1 MSARRNDRKIILDSV
16 TLPGTARQVRI
27 AAPRAPCVPIPT
39 SNQLELRHGETNRA
53 PARQSKTRKS
63 PSTKVRRSNVE
74 RTKKA
79 VEARRCKF
87 SPELEARGRYLFE
100 ETDAS
105 MADIAFE
112 LGIHKGTVP
121 VVARRRNWKR
131 YVPPPH
137 DVLPATRILVEAEGL
152 ERRREA
158 VQPGPDVE
166 RALPAQP
173 DGASGESGTDLVAR
187 LRRAVL
193 NELTVVESLRD
204 RLKNEPQSR
213 SPPNVRP
220 ALCRRSPTRC
230 KSCSACNAPF
240 PPMDSDYD
248 MPADIDEFRN
258 ELARRIN
265 AFVESRTGRGDADGA
280 DAPAPWIRLDQ

>member
-1 MSARRNDRKIILDSV
+1 
-16 TLPGTARQVRI
+16 
-27 AAPRAPCVPIPT
+27 
-39 SNQLELRHGETNRA
+39 
-53 PARQSKTRKS
+53 
-63 PSTKVRRSNVE
+63 
-74 RTKKA
+74 
-79 VEARRCKF
+79 
-87 SPELEARGRYLFE
+87 
-100 ETDAS
+100 

-137 DVLPATRILVEAEGL
+137 DVSPATRILVEAEGL

-166 RALPAQP
+166 RALPALL
-173 DGASGESGTDLVAR
+173 DSASGEPGTDLVAR

-204 RLKNEPQSR
+204 RLKNEPQSQVAAER
-213 SPPNVRP
+213 TARTLSTLTDTLQKLQRLQCAVP
-220 ALCRRSPTRC
+220 ANGP
-230 KSCSACNAPF
+230 
-240 PPMDSDYD
+240 DYD

-265 AFVESRTGRGDADGA
+265 AFVDSRIGESDAEGA
-280 DAPAPWIRLDQ
+280 VAPRLDPAR

>member
-1 MSARRNDRKIILDSV
+1 MAKR
-16 TLPGTARQVRI
+16 T
-27 AAPRAPCVPIPT
+27 RA
-39 SNQLELRHGETNRA
+39 S
-53 PARQSKTRKS
+53 ARQSKPRKS
-63 PSTKVRRSNVE
+63 NSTKVRKSNAE

-100 ETDAS
+100 ETEAA

-121 VVARRRNWKR
+121 VVAGRRGWKR
-131 YVPPPH
+131 YVPPPR
-137 DVLPATRILVEAEGL
+137 DVLPATRILVEAETL
-152 ERRREA
+152 ERRQNTA
-158 VQPGPDVE
+158 QSGPE
-166 RALPAQP
+166 TEPEKHAGPE
-173 DGASGESGTDLVAR
+173 GASEKSESDDLVAR

-213 SPPNVRP
+213 VAAERTARTLSTLTDTLQKLQRLQYAVP
-220 ALCRRSPTRC
+220 ASGSL
-230 KSCSACNAPF
+230 
-240 PPMDSDYD
+240 YD

-258 ELARRIN
+258 ELARRIGEMV
-265 AFVESRTGRGDADGA
+265 ASRSDEGVGERP
-280 DAPAPWIRLDQ
+280 DAPDLNDPARH

>member
-1 MSARRNDRKIILDSV
+1 MAKR
-16 TLPGTARQVRI
+16 T
-27 AAPRAPCVPIPT
+27 
-39 SNQLELRHGETNRA
+39 RA

-173 DGASGESGTDLVAR
+173 DGASGEPGTDLVAR

-193 NELTVVESLRD
+193 NELTVVEVVAGPLEKRTAESG
-204 RLKNEPQSR
+204 
-213 SPPNVRP
+213 
-220 ALCRRSPTRC
+220 RRRTYGPH
-230 KSCSACNAPF
+230 
-240 PPMDSDYD
+240 
-248 MPADIDEFRN
+248 
-258 ELARRIN
+258 
-265 AFVESRTGRGDADGA
+265 FVDAHRHA
-280 DAPAPWIRLDQ
+280 AKAAAPAMCRSRQWTRL

>member
-1 MSARRNDRKIILDSV
+1 MAKR
-16 TLPGTARQVRI
+16 T
-27 AAPRAPCVPIPT
+27 
-39 SNQLELRHGETNRA
+39 RA

-63 PSTKVRRSNVE
+63 PSTKVRRLNVE

-100 ETDAS
+100 ETNAS
-105 MADIAFE
+105 IADIAFE

-121 VVARRRNWKR
+121 IVAKRRNWKR

-137 DVLPATRILVEAEGL
+137 DVPPATRILVEADGL

-158 VQPGPDVE
+158 VQSGSDGEP
-166 RALPAQP
+166 ALPAQP
-173 DGASGESGTDLVAR
+173 DGASGESESDLVAR

-193 NELTVVESLRD
+193 NELTVIESLRN

-213 SPPNVRP
+213 VAAERTARTLSTLTDTLQKLQRLQCAVP
-220 ALCRRSPTRC
+220 ASGSL
-230 KSCSACNAPF
+230 
-240 PPMDSDYD
+240 YD
-248 MPADIDEFRN
+248 IPADIDEFRN
-258 ELARRIN
+258 ELARRIE
-265 AFVESRTGRGDADGA
+265 AFVASRTDEGD
-280 DAPAPWIRLDQ
+280 DQ

>member
-1 MSARRNDRKIILDSV
+1 MAKR
-16 TLPGTARQVRI
+16 T
-27 AAPRAPCVPIPT
+27 
-39 SNQLELRHGETNRA
+39 RA

-100 ETDAS
+100 ETNAS

-121 VVARRRNWKR
+121 IVAKRRNWKR

-137 DVLPATRILVEAEGL
+137 DVSPATRILVEADGL

-158 VQPGPDVE
+158 VQSGSDGEP
-166 RALPAQP
+166 ALPAQP
-173 DGASGESGTDLVAR
+173 DGASSESESDLVAR

-193 NELTVVESLRD
+193 NELTVIESLRN

-213 SPPNVRP
+213 VAAERTARTLSTLTDTLQKLQRLQCAV
-220 ALCRRSPTRC
+220 PT
-230 KSCSACNAPF
+230 NGP
-240 PPMDSDYD
+240 DYD
-248 MPADIDEFRN
+248 MPVDIDEFRN
-258 ELARRIN
+258 ELARRIE
-265 AFVESRTGRGDADGA
+265 AFVASRIDEGDDQRPGPSQLAPSVRG
-280 DAPAPWIRLDQ
+280 

>member
-1 MSARRNDRKIILDSV
+1 MAKR
-16 TLPGTARQVRI
+16 T
-27 AAPRAPCVPIPT
+27 
-39 SNQLELRHGETNRA
+39 RA

-63 PSTKVRRSNVE
+63 PSTKVRRWNVE

-121 VVARRRNWKR
+121 IVARRRNWKR

-158 VQPGPDVE
+158 VQSGPDVE

-173 DGASGESGTDLVAR
+173 EAPAANPRAISSPACGVRCSTSSPWSSRCGTALKTN
-187 LRRAVL
+187 RRAG
-193 NELTVVESLRD
+193 
-204 RLKNEPQSR
+204 

-230 KSCSACNAPF
+230 KSCSACNG
-240 PPMDSDYD
+240 
-248 MPADIDEFRN
+248 R
-258 ELARRIN
+258 
-265 AFVESRTGRGDADGA
+265 SRQWT
-280 DAPAPWIRLDQ
+280 RL